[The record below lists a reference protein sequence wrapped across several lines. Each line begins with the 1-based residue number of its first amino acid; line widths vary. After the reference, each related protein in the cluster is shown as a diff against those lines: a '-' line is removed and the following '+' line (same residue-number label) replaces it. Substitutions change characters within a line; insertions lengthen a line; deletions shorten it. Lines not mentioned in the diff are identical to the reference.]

1 MNTTMEEAT
10 ASAEYVLTKQDRCD
24 TGGCPAQAWVLV
36 KFLTGELLFCSHH
49 FDKFEAA
56 LIKDAY
62 EVVDERHRINAKSE
76 SSA

>member
-1 MNTTMEEAT
+1 MNTTMEETT
-10 ASAEYVLTKQDRCD
+10 ASANFILTRKDRCD
-24 TGGCPAQAWVLV
+24 AGGCPAQAWVLV

-62 EVVDERHRINAKSE
+62 EVIDERHRINAKSE

>member
-1 MNTTMEEAT
+1 MLTAEETMS
-10 ASAEYVLTKQDRCD
+10 ASAYVLTKLDRCD
-24 TGGCPAQAWVLV
+24 TSGCPAQAWVVV

-62 EVVDERHRINAKSE
+62 EVIDERHRINAKSE